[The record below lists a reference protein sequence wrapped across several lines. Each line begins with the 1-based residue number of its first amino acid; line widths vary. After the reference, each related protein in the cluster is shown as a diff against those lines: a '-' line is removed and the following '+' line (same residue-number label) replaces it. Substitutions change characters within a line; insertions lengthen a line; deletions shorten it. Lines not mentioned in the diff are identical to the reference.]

1 MSSIPNKF
9 NLHCDDTN
17 NRGFSSKQMNQ
28 NSKIVQ
34 SMFITSDHT
43 NHGDLFSSS
52 PSLTFFQN
60 SHVSSSSFGFKNSHV
75 KNQMMRRNIISGD
88 NYFPIKNNPHFT
100 RVSFTQSITNR
111 YTAIVPTNTLD
122 IVQYDIQRVK
132 RAMYSKTNIWNP
144 KFFPPNIFDKQCEL
158 LNPKPLNVIVPRQDS
173 AYSQHLDMFS
183 LSSKHNYNQRV
194 PQYGSFLKKI
204 LKPTKFFGTSTDYIE
219 SEENEKSNDD
229 QYDGRTHSLPYEKYG
244 PYTCP
249 KCNGVFDTS
258 QKFAAHMS
266 SHYKNETSE
275 EREHRL
281 RAKNKRK
288 YCKLNHEIH
297 GESQKSKQEDVV
309 NNGEKNDD
317 KAFQHLVIVKEEL
330 D

>member
-1 MSSIPNKF
+1 
-9 NLHCDDTN
+9 
-17 NRGFSSKQMNQ
+17 
-28 NSKIVQ
+28 
-34 SMFITSDHT
+34 
-43 NHGDLFSSS
+43 
-52 PSLTFFQN
+52 
-60 SHVSSSSFGFKNSHV
+60 
-75 KNQMMRRNIISGD
+75 
-88 NYFPIKNNPHFT
+88 
-100 RVSFTQSITNR
+100 
-111 YTAIVPTNTLD
+111 
-122 IVQYDIQRVK
+122 
-132 RAMYSKTNIWNP
+132 
-144 KFFPPNIFDKQCEL
+144 
-158 LNPKPLNVIVPRQDS
+158 
-173 AYSQHLDMFS
+173 MFS

-317 KAFQHLVIVKEEL
+317 KAFQHLVIIVSPSLDRFQYRHIEEASFLELFSWDAEAGPSVPTSVFEDDGVIASFTYYLEDKEESVETPIPVIDL
-330 D
+330 EEYEMVDSEAKPEMTMWEDYLILPDSLGDGSLLEGVPFLSSIGDPAIRFLTGDGTGHYASSCPTVRVGPSGKHLECLPLHRLLTTGPSQDVRVLCVDIGMVDP